1 MEEDRLV
8 SRQERAEDIE
18 IEAGLRPRTL
28 GEYIGQRPVKAQ
40 LEVFIRAARERSEV
54 MDHVLLYGPP
64 GLGKTTLAH
73 IIAREMDAPIRVTS
87 GPAIE
92 RPADLA
98 SILTRL
104 EPGGVLFIDEIHRLA
119 RPSEEVLYPAM
130 EDGALDVVL
139 GGKGKGLG
147 AQSMRI
153 SLPPFTIVG
162 ATTRAGLLT
171 SPLRDR
177 FGITLR
183 LEFYPEEDLGQV
195 IVRAAGL
202 LGVAIE
208 KEAVAMLAARSRGT
222 PRIANRVLRRLRD
235 FAQVRAGGVIT
246 EAVAEE
252 GLKLLGIDKRGLDAS
267 DRRYLAVLAG
277 QFQGGPVGVETLA
290 AALSEESETL
300 EDVLEPYLLQE
311 GFIER
316 TPRGRQVTA
325 AGRSHLGIPGGTGG
339 LFGS

>member
-1 MEEDRLV
+1 MEEERLV
-8 SRQERAEDIE
+8 SREERAEDVE
-18 IEAGLRPRTL
+18 IETGLRPRTL

-40 LEVFIRAARERSEV
+40 LEVFITAARERSEV

-73 IIAREMDAPIRVTS
+73 IIAHEMDAPIRVTS

-98 SILTRL
+98 SILSRL
-104 EPGGVLFIDEIHRLA
+104 EPGGVLFIDELHRPA
-119 RPSEEVLYPAM
+119 RPSEEILYPAM
-130 EDGALDVVL
+130 EDGALDFVM
-139 GGKGKGLG
+139 GGKKGLG

-153 SLPPFTIVG
+153 PLPPFTIVG

-208 KEAVAMLAARSRGT
+208 REAVAMLAARSRGT

-300 EDVLEPYLLQE
+300 EDVLEPYLLQV

-325 AGRSHLGIPGGTGG
+325 AGRSHLGLPGGTGG